1 MEEFC
6 FNLLCMI
13 KYSLGIDMAAN
24 KFDVCL
30 STIDVTQKVSNK
42 GSRQFSN
49 TEAGFK
55 SLVSWLD
62 KHYHDKSIPL
72 VICMEATGIYYEQC
86 ALYLDQLGYRVS
98 VLLPNKAKKYLQ
110 SIGLKS
116 KNDSIDARGLS
127 QMGAEQQLPKWNPM
141 GSYFYILRSYTRQLQ
156 NLQELKTIS
165 SNQLDS
171 LELAMYE
178 TKYIINQQKKVIK
191 MYDKLIADLVEKM
204 TDHLKSNAEYYE
216 KIKNILAI
224 KGVGLLTIAVL
235 LAETNGFDLFT
246 SSSQLV
252 SYSGYDVIE
261 NQSGNRTG
269 KTRMSKKGNSRIRR
283 ILHMPAFSAVS
294 CKEPI
299 FSNLY
304 NRVYERSKIKMK
316 AYVAVQKKI
325 LVIVY
330 ALWKN
335 NEKYDANKGI
345 NSRDDEKMISSPYP
359 KEEKKVVPKK
369 SALHK
374 VINSVDASKID
385 SSPCL
390 QI

>member
-1 MEEFC
+1 
-6 FNLLCMI
+6 MI

-55 SLVSWLD
+55 LLVSWLD
-62 KHYHDKSIPL
+62 KHHYDKSIPL
-72 VICMEATGIYYEQC
+72 VVCMEATGIYYEQC
-86 ALYLDQLGYRVS
+86 ALFLDQLGYRVS
-98 VLLPNKAKKYLQ
+98 VILPNKAKKYLQ

-116 KNDSIDARGLS
+116 KNDTIDAKGLS

-141 GSYFYILRSYTRQLQ
+141 GFYFYILRSYTRQLQ

-191 MYDKLIADLVEKM
+191 MYDKLIADLIEKM
-204 TDHLKSNAEYYE
+204 TAHLKSNADYYE
-216 KIKNILAI
+216 KIENILAI
-224 KGVGLLTIAVL
+224 KGVGILTIAVL
-235 LAETNGFDLFT
+235 LAETNGFELFK
-246 SSSQLV
+246 SASQLV

-261 NQSGNRTG
+261 NQSGSRTG

-294 CKEPI
+294 SKEPI
-299 FSNLY
+299 FLNLY
-304 NRVYERSKIKMK
+304 SRIYERSKIKMK

-335 NEKYDANKGI
+335 NEKYDANKGM
-345 NSRDDEKMISSPYP
+345 NSRDEEKATSSPNQ
-359 KEEKKVVPKK
+359 KQEKKVVPKN

-374 VINSVDASKID
+374 VINSVDASKFD